1 MINNLSVLSSPAANS
16 ADFSVTTKGKLNIT
30 GLPQINVG
38 SITNIEVVPA
48 SAEQI
53 KKLQVTLTAQNAA
66 PYIATIEGYAMS
78 NGNSVPKTISF
89 TSADSASLTSVSL
102 QMITAI
108 NKLSDFNVTAT
119 NAAGGVTGDAS
130 GIVIL
135 TAKAAT
141 TTCTNAPTF
150 NFLENDAKIALTAD
164 ATATAAA
171 APTGGVTAVLEPV
184 INASGVMTGIRIIDG
199 GSGYL
204 AAPAIT
210 IANGGGSGS
219 SAPTATCAIF
229 EGSVV
234 AITFTAGT
242 TYTYTTYKGFLAV
255 GTGLALK
262 QKYGFVG
269 PAIQRAVPLAFGALA
284 NLVDASNYTEI
295 VISYNEAQV
304 SGTGNSVSTVATLQ
318 ASLCVLEGSTNS
330 ADILNLAY
338 GSVANL
344 RKGYRSIY
352 EAAVAIDGTTAV
364 TTTTFVVATGVLTLS
379 AAASNGLSANDLI
392 LAGAA
397 PVIPNTG
404 TNAVAKVI
412 GYSSALTA
420 PLVQIGGG
428 NLATAITT
436 QTLATRFVRRDAI
449 VG

>member
-16 ADFSVTTKGKLNIT
+16 ADFSVTTKGKLNVT

-66 PYIATIEGYAMS
+66 AYIATISGYAMS
-78 NGNSVPKTISF
+78 NGNSVDKTISF

-119 NAAGGVTGDAS
+119 NAAGGVTGDAG

-141 TTCTNAPTF
+141 TSCTNAPTF
-150 NFLENDAKIALTAD
+150 SFLENDAKIALTAD
-164 ATATAAA
+164 AAITVTA
-171 APTGGVTAVLEPV
+171 APTGGVDAVLEPV

-199 GSGYL
+199 GSGYVV
-204 AAPAIT
+204 APT
-210 IANGGGSGS
+210 LGGFTSGGGSGS
-219 SAPTATCAIF
+219 SAPSATAVIF

-234 AITFTAGT
+234 AINFTAGT

-269 PAIQRAVPLAFGALA
+269 PAIQRATPLAFGALA
-284 NLVDASNYTEI
+284 NLVDASSYTEI
-295 VISYNEAQV
+295 VISYNDAQI
-304 SGTGNSVSTVATLQ
+304 SGTTNSVSTVATLQ

-330 ADILNLAY
+330 ADILSLAY
-338 GSVANL
+338 GSVVNL
-344 RKGYRSIY
+344 RKGYRAVYESIVDSSN
-352 EAAVAIDGTTAV
+352 AAVNITSTSY
-364 TTTTFVVATGVLTLS
+364 VAT
-379 AAASNGLSANDLI
+379 A
-392 LAGAA
+392 
-397 PVIPNTG
+397 
-404 TNAVAKVI
+404 TNAVNEIK
-412 GYSSALTA
+412 SADIL
-420 PLVQIGGG
+420 LVGA
-428 NLATAITT
+428 ATAFPST
-436 QTLATRFVRRDAI
+436 ATNGVALICGRVTAATFSIQVGGPMSATNFTSSPARLVKRSPI